1 MHICLSSPHYV
12 STAPVAA
19 AAAAV
24 VLVNLQARRC
34 MDGEVSADGGHGAA
48 AARYP
53 LATRSF
59 LRRPQLRPHFI
70 PGATAARAH
79 CAARK
84 WVTSVCRW
92 GWMPRSDGTCAR
104 VWAHRHQ
111 SQRVARHSGFIREYT
126 CAVVAGT
133 VLARSR
139 VRSSDTMQV
148 THNSQRPTERD
159 GECHARTHGALGL
172 VKIDRWYPRYKINLK
187 YATHTFPRFSGDSF

>member
-1 MHICLSSPHYV
+1 MRICLSSPHYV

-24 VLVNLQARRC
+24 VLVHLQARRC
-34 MDGEVSADGGHGAA
+34 MNGEVSADGGHGAA

-92 GWMPRSDGTCAR
+92 GWMPRSEGAPAGAGGHSATAEKACSE
-104 VWAHRHQ
+104 
-111 SQRVARHSGFIREYT
+111 SQH
-126 CAVVAGT
+126 
-133 VLARSR
+133 LSR
-139 VRSSDTMQV
+139 VNVRCGKLGSRMRESDECHVCKYTDS
-148 THNSQRPTERD
+148 HRYCASRYKGD
-159 GECHARTHGALGL
+159 ECHAA
-172 VKIDRWYPRYKINLK
+172 
-187 YATHTFPRFSGDSF
+187 